1 MPGTGHSARYKGSI
15 SNRSKVSPFEHL
27 AKWNQQLLGADG
39 AIPTIVGGNSLEFK
53 KLDASDIAGVMH
65 NPAVVPLD
73 MSCKD
78 ITQVNQL
85 KFCVNGYIRIPRGT
99 LATSFQD
106 NELIICNNST
116 DGNIQIKNNQL
127 KLRSLFTSPTV
138 GTVDFKLDAAGTLNN
153 ENIHLVASGAGSNSG
168 KINIGFATDFTART
182 TIRQINIGHT
192 AQPDGGRMV
201 INIGTNRSDS
211 DTINIGHA
219 QASTIPSNTN
229 ILARGTLKL
238 GNTNTST
245 VSLTSV
251 ETIVTGTD
259 RLTLISIPGSSGVY
273 IGQTGDKIGFFG
285 VTPQVRPSP
294 SANATAIHAALVS
307 LGLFQ

>member
-1 MPGTGHSARYKGSI
+1 
-15 SNRSKVSPFEHL
+15 
-27 AKWNQQLLGADG
+27 
-39 AIPTIVGGNSLEFK
+39 
-53 KLDASDIAGVMH
+53 
-65 NPAVVPLD
+65 
-73 MSCKD
+73 MSCLD

-99 LATSFQD
+99 VATGFLP
-106 NELIICNNST
+106 NELIICNNTT

-138 GTVDFKLDAAGTLNN
+138 GTVDFRLDAGATLNS

-168 KINIGFATDFTART
+168 KINIGFATDPNART
-182 TIRQINIGHT
+182 TIRHINIGHM

-219 QASTIPSNTN
+219 QATTIASNTN
-229 ILARGTLKL
+229 ILARGNLRL
-238 GNTNTST
+238 GNTATT
-245 VSLTSV
+245 RASLTSV

-259 RLTLISIPGSSGVY
+259 RLNLISIPGSSGVY

-285 VTPQVRPSP
+285 VTPQVRPTVI
-294 SANATAIHAALVS
+294 ANVTAIHNALVS